1 MIPTIDIGSLFESV
15 SESKGQGATDLAIYR
30 AASRSGFMVIT
41 GTPHPEELGADRRK
55 SMLRIFGLPEAEQRR
70 LWKRNFAPE
79 NPNLYRGWFPL
90 HSGESLCR
98 EGFEIGPDCTRALPQ
113 LTTPDLLY
121 EPSVFPAEAEMPEW
135 RTHVSDFY
143 RAMESIGSAL
153 LASLSRSL
161 GISETIFANAFHD
174 GISTLRLLRYPARPV
189 PEGALSA
196 GLLGSSGFVA
206 KGHRNYEIVCGAHVD
221 TGLVTLLADCEVPG
235 LQAQSR
241 SGEWVDVA
249 IPAGGFAVNFGGLL
263 SRWTGKQIRATRHRV
278 LSAGP
283 ERYSIPFFFE
293 PRPDTLIA
301 PLPIPGAEAFKP
313 FLFGDY
319 LWDTTTRFPENYGL
333 GHLRAAQPGY
343 RDPWATTGSGSRE

>member
-1 MIPTIDIGSLFESV
+1 MIPTIDIGSLFDTKSH
-15 SESKGQGATDLAIYR
+15 GQAAADLAIYQ

-41 GTPHPEELGADRRK
+41 GTPHATELSADRRK
-55 SMLRIFGLPEAEQRR
+55 SMLRLFSLPEKEQRK

-79 NPNLYRGWFPL
+79 NANLYRGWFPL

-98 EGFEIGPDCTRALPQ
+98 EGFEIGPDCARPLPK
-113 LTTPDLLY
+113 LSTPDLLY
-121 EPSVFPAEAEMPEW
+121 EPSVFPPEAQLPAW

-143 RAMESIGSAL
+143 QAMESIGNTL

-161 GISETIFANAFHD
+161 GIHEAIFADAFRD

-189 PEGALSA
+189 PKGALSA
-196 GLLGSSGFVA
+196 GSSGFVT
-206 KGHRNYEIVCGAHVD
+206 KDSRNYEIVCGAHVD
-221 TGLVTLLADCEVPG
+221 TGLVTLLADCDVPG
-235 LQAQSR
+235 LQAQGG
-241 SGEWVDVA
+241 SGEWVDVV

-263 SRWTGKQIRATRHRV
+263 SRWTGRRIRATRHRV

-283 ERYSIPFFFE
+283 ERFSIPFFFE

-301 PLPIPGAEAFKP
+301 PLPVAKAEAFKP

-333 GHLRAAQPGY
+333 GHLRPAEAGY
-343 RDPWATTGSGSRE
+343 QDPWASVD

>member
-1 MIPTIDIGSLFESV
+1 MIPTINIASLFESK
-15 SESKGQGATDLAIYR
+15 SDGRAATDLAIYQ

-41 GTPHPEELGADRRK
+41 GTPHATELGADRRR
-55 SMLRIFGLPEAEQRR
+55 SILRLFGLSEVEQRK

-98 EGFEIGPDCTRALPQ
+98 EGFDIGPDCARLLPD
-113 LTTPDLLY
+113 LNAPDLLY
-121 EPSVFPAEAEMPEW
+121 EPSAFPPETEIPDW

-143 RAMESIGSAL
+143 QAMEGIGGTL

-161 GISETIFANAFHD
+161 GIREAIFADAFRD

-189 PEGALSA
+189 PKGALS
-196 GLLGSSGFVA
+196 GEPSRFIT
-206 KGHRNYEIVCGAHVD
+206 KNHQNYEIVCGAHVD

-235 LQAQSR
+235 LQAQSG
-241 SGEWVDVA
+241 SGQWVDIV

-283 ERYSIPFFFE
+283 ERFSIPFFFD
-293 PRPDTLIA
+293 PRPDTVIA
-301 PLPIPGAEAFKP
+301 PLSLPGAEAFKP

-333 GHLRAAQPGY
+333 GHLRPAQAGY
-343 RDPWATTGSGSRE
+343 RDPWAPTGSGSPE